1 MRIDNNFGV
10 SLRAGLSAKSFARE
24 VLGCFARSVVCRKR
38 ISLPSLKQFT
48 VKRKYYFQ
56 KKFQLLNPKF
66 QSIEPHSFYFQKRD
80 HVNKLLFHR
89 KERKGLRKVRNEQ
102 PLRP

>member
-1 MRIDNNFGV
+1 MGV

-38 ISLPSLKQFT
+38 IPLPSLTQFT

-66 QSIEPHSFYFQKRD
+66 QSIEPHSFYFQKRCL
-80 HVNKLLFHR
+80 NKLLFNR

>member
-1 MRIDNNFGV
+1 MGV

-24 VLGCFARSVVCRKR
+24 ILGCFAGSVVCRKR
-38 ISLPSLKQFT
+38 IPLPSLTQFT

-56 KKFQLLNPKF
+56 KKLQLLNPKL
-66 QSIEPHSFYFQKRD
+66 QSIEPHSFTFRRD
-80 HVNKLLFHR
+80 HVNKLLSNH

>member
-1 MRIDNNFGV
+1 MGV

-38 ISLPSLKQFT
+38 ISLPSLTRFT

-56 KKFQLLNPKF
+56 RKFQLLNPKF
-66 QSIEPHSFYFQKRD
+66 QPIVPYSFTFRRD
-80 HVNKLLFHR
+80 HVNKLSFNR

-102 PLRP
+102 SLWP

>member
-1 MRIDNNFGV
+1 MGV
-10 SLRAGLSAKSFARE
+10 FLRAGLSAKSFARE

-38 ISLPSLKQFT
+38 IPLPSLTRFT

-56 KKFQLLNPKF
+56 RKFQLLNSKF
-66 QSIEPHSFYFQKRD
+66 QSIVLYSFTFRRD
-80 HVNKLLFHR
+80 HVNKLLFNR